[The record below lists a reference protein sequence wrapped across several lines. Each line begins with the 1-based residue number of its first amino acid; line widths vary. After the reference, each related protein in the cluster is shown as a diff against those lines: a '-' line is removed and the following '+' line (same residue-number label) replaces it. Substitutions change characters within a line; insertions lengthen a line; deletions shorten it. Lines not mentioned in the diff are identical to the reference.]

1 MTIKTFVYGKILC
14 NFEKPSIILF
24 FPKKRQAKCKE
35 IKAHSQQ
42 IRDCDFSS
50 DSRYILSCS
59 NDKTIKIWNFSTNK
73 FIYSFSG
80 HSNWVR
86 SAKFSPDVR
95 VIASASDDKT
105 VRLWDIASQA
115 QVSLF
120 SDHNDKV
127 SSAKF
132 HPDGTLLASASA
144 DGKIKLWDLRSN
156 SLIQH
161 YEANENTSVNE
172 IVFHPSGKFLGSVS
186 DDKSVKIWDLRE
198 GRLAYTLFS
207 HEDACKSIAFS
218 QDGSYFATAGSDR
231 LIFVWQSNF
240 FETNS
245 QENTNIRA
253 TTLVKP
259 CATPD
264 VEPIERSYSPSLP
277 LNEIEEAKVE
287 EEYYFSE
294 RETRENRLK
303 EALSGH
309 LEKIVFQL
317 GQVTENIQRLD
328 EKISRNE
335 EILQVLLN
343 DERIKPFLEEKNN
356 IFKESNENIKVW
368 ESIKGDIE
376 EKKQKMGQKIQNI
389 FSVGALATTGMLKE
403 QS

>member
-1 MTIKTFVYGKILC
+1 M
-14 NFEKPSIILF
+14 
-24 FPKKRQAKCKE
+24 
-35 IKAHSQQ
+35 
-42 IRDCDFSS
+42 
-50 DSRYILSCS
+50 
-59 NDKTIKIWNFSTNK
+59 
-73 FIYSFSG
+73 
-80 HSNWVR
+80 
-86 SAKFSPDVR
+86 
-95 VIASASDDKT
+95 IASASDDKT

-132 HPDGTLLASASA
+132 HPDGTLLASGSL

-161 YEANENTSVNE
+161 YEANENSSVNE

-207 HEDACKSIAFS
+207 HEDACKSITFS
-218 QDGSYFATAGSDR
+218 QDGGYFATAGSDR

-240 FETNS
+240 CESSS
-245 QENTNIRA
+245 QEKTDVRA

-259 CATPD
+259 CAKPD
-264 VEPIERSYSPSLP
+264 FEPLQRSYSPSMP

-287 EEYYFSE
+287 EEYCFSE
-294 RETRENRLK
+294 KEARENRIK

-317 GQVTENIQRLD
+317 GQVTENIQRID
-328 EKISRNE
+328 EKISQNE
-335 EILQVLLN
+335 EMLQVLLN

-356 IFKESNENIKVW
+356 LFRESNENIKVW
-368 ESIKGDIE
+368 ESMKGEIE
-376 EKKQKMGQKIQNI
+376 GKKQEMGQRIQNI
-389 FSVGALATTGMLKE
+389 FSVGALATTGMLRE
-403 QS
+403 HQS